1 MLAPLRSAWEKKD
14 REYHLALSRYKTPF
28 NMKIQLWKLRL
39 SLASFLASS
48 IKLSGSRQLSVFLT
62 VCDIS
67 MKLKIK
73 YTFT

>member
-1 MLAPLRSAWEKKD
+1 MPKTSAGISQGD
-14 REYHLALSRYKTPF
+14 GFNLSRILGT
-28 NMKIQLWKLRL
+28 QSRL

-62 VCDIS
+62 VCDMS

-73 YTFT
+73 NTFT